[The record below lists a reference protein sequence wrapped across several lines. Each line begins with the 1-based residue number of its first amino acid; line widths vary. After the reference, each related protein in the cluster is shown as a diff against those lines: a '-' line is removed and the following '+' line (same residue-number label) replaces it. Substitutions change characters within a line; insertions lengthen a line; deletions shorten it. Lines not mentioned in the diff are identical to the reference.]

1 MNHLSQ
7 IVDFLI
13 AQFQANNLVNTISFV
28 PTRTMDNDKQN
39 IYPLVN
45 IDYLQS
51 DEIGDETSY
60 VVARFQISCVMQ
72 RDIRAVKL
80 DSKLRMDTNF
90 IDNLNETHA
99 ILLRFLNVFRSQN
112 LANNIDLY
120 SQTSMTK
127 LEDFNKNGLDGHQIT
142 IEISI
147 PNSGS
152 GC

>member
-13 AQFQANNLVNTISFV
+13 SQFQENNLVNTISFV

-60 VVARFQISCVMQ
+60 IIARFQISCVMQ

-80 DSKLRMDTNF
+80 DSKLRMDTNY

-112 LANNIDLY
+112 LKNNIDLY
-120 SQTSMTK
+120 SQTSLTK

-142 IEISI
+142 VEISI
-147 PNSGS
+147 PNNGS